1 MLGAGAAESKTDFRL
16 LKSYISKKLF
26 FLALPYFFLVAD
38 RQMSSMGKTPFGLIF
53 SRLLKFSV
61 ICSYVPMYVLHGVLT
76 SRPQLKQ
83 IVLGVL
89 IFRKSSLGVLKI
101 D

>member
-1 MLGAGAAESKTDFRL
+1 MLGAGAAERKTDFRL

-61 ICSYVPMYVLHGVLT
+61 ICTDVRLAWRVNKPSATQTDRFGGFDFGNH
-76 SRPQLKQ
+76 R
-83 IVLGVL
+83 LG
-89 IFRKSSLGVLKI
+89 S
-101 D
+101 